1 MNLDRNQS
9 KKLNSALPFPQPA
22 VRGPSLTHV
31 DPLCDL
37 AFITQHIAAPVE
49 AAMTALNS
57 CLPEYVVPTA
67 TTQAATAIQQTAGL
81 VAGPAPRA
89 WGAHGGVSLTE
100 VRRLLKVNQLS

>member
-9 KKLNSALPFPQPA
+9 KKLSSALPFPQPA

-67 TTQAATAIQQTAGL
+67 TTQAATAIQQAAGL

-89 WGAHGGVSLTE
+89 WGAHSGG
-100 VRRLLKVNQLS
+100 R